1 MTGVSFERAT
11 GGLLFVL
18 TVVLSLMMIRSPG
31 TSDVSIWR
39 DWMDTVYQNGLAGGY
54 SQIALSG
61 YWQAGVVYPPIS
73 FAILYVT
80 RTLGDA
86 GGLPPQ
92 DSIKVAILIFQ
103 LISAGLILVISRD
116 FWVAAAF
123 NSSIL
128 LSGVCLGYIDVFFVP
143 WLIGAFW
150 AFQLKRHVFGTA
162 LFLIACLTKWQPLI
176 VVPFIAIYLFQIS
189 DFRSLRGALHKLL
202 FWQLLMLVTVTI
214 VLLSLVFGITPLPA
228 ALRTALAE
236 RAVSGYALNLP
247 WIAGCLVTFVFSPS
261 FSIQV
266 DEFPIIYTGSVL
278 YLLPSKIMFGIV
290 FGTLVVRATRS
301 DKTFQDCLLFS
312 IVGFVTYVMCN
323 TGVHEN
329 HWFLAVVLAFM
340 LVLHSRIREH
350 WAIVTIISVM
360 ANINLFVFYG
370 VTGTTELKSR
380 VVGVDLS
387 IILAMLYAVAWLL
400 LVVYVWE
407 AAQPTKEGERTE
419 KETHL
424 PIMVSN

>member
-31 TSDVSIWR
+31 TGDVSTWLN
-39 DWMDTVYQNGLAGGY
+39 WMDTLYQNGLAGGY
-54 SQIALSG
+54 SKIALSG
-61 YWQAGVVYPPIS
+61 YWQAGVVYPPVS

-86 GGLPPQ
+86 GGLSPQ
-92 DSIKVAILIFQ
+92 DSIKIAILVFQ
-103 LISAGLILVISRD
+103 LISAGLILFISRD

-143 WLIGAFW
+143 WLIAAFW
-150 AFQLKRHVFGTA
+150 AFQLKRHVLGTA
-162 LFLIACLTKWQPLI
+162 LFSIACLTKWQPLI

-189 DFRSLRGALHKLL
+189 DFRSLRGALDTFL
-202 FWQLLMLVTVTI
+202 FWQLLMLVTVAI
-214 VLLSLVFGITPLPA
+214 ALLSLVFGITPLPA
-228 ALRTALAE
+228 AFRTALTE

-261 FSIQV
+261 SSI
-266 DEFPIIYTGSVL
+266 ECPIINPPSVL

-290 FGTLVVRATRS
+290 FGTLIVRATRS

-312 IVGFVTYVMCN
+312 IIGFVSYVMWN
-323 TGVHEN
+323 SGVHEN
-329 HWFLAVVLAFM
+329 HWLVAVVLAFM
-340 LVLHSRIREH
+340 LVLHWPIREH
-350 WAIVTIISVM
+350 WEIVTIISVM

-370 VTGTTELKSR
+370 VTGKTEIKSR
-380 VVGVDLS
+380 VVGIDLS
-387 IILAMLYAVAWLL
+387 IILAMLCAVVWLL
-400 LVVYVWE
+400 LLVYVWQV
-407 AAQPTKEGERTE
+407 ASSRTAQKHQHADGGLRDMAGT
-419 KETHL
+419 
-424 PIMVSN
+424 